1 VRSTAEDSTH
11 DLYGNRNRHYLRRL
25 SLYSAAMA
33 QRPTA
38 VLRDALGIGLAV
50 GAFGLSYGA
59 IATAAGFPVLQT
71 CALSALMFTGASQF
85 ALVGVVGGGGSALAG
100 ALTALLL
107 GSRNALYGLRLSSL
121 LRVRGVRRAAAA
133 QFVIDE
139 SAAMAL
145 ARGRRGFWATG
156 LAVFACWNAGTLA
169 GALGGTAIADP
180 RALGLDAAAPAA
192 FLALLAPRLTTR
204 STRVLAFAAA
214 AAALVAVPLA
224 PAGAPVLIAA
234 LVALGARR

>member
-1 VRSTAEDSTH
+1 VF
-11 DLYGNRNRHYLRRL
+11 
-25 SLYSAAMA
+25 
-33 QRPTA
+33 
-38 VLRDALGIGLAV
+38 RDALGIGVAV

-59 IATAAGFPVLQT
+59 IATASGFSVLQT
-71 CALSALMFTGASQF
+71 CALSVLMFTGASQF
-85 ALVGVVGGGGSALAG
+85 ALVGVVGAGGSAIAG
-100 ALTALLL
+100 AMTALLL

-121 LRVRGVRRAAAA
+121 LRLRGPRRAVAA

-156 LAVFACWNAGTLA
+156 LAVFACWNAGTIA
-169 GALGGTAIADP
+169 GALGGAALADP

-204 STRVLAFAAA
+204 PTRMLALAAA
-214 AAALVAVPLA
+214 AAALVAVPVA
-224 PAGAPVLIAA
+224 PAGTAVLIAA
-234 LVALGARR
+234 LVALGGRR

>member
-1 VRSTAEDSTH
+1 MAHRRS
-11 DLYGNRNRHYLRRL
+11 
-25 SLYSAAMA
+25 
-33 QRPTA
+33 A
-38 VLRDALGIGLAV
+38 VLRDALGIGVAV

-107 GSRNALYGLRLSSL
+107 GSRNALYGMRLSSL
-121 LRVRGVRRAAAA
+121 LGVHGARRAAAA

-145 ARGRRGFWATG
+145 ARGRPGFWATG
-156 LAVFACWNAGTLA
+156 LAVFACWNAGSLA
-169 GALGGTAIADP
+169 GAVGGAAIADP

-192 FLALLAPRLTTR
+192 FLALLAPRLTT
-204 STRVLAFAAA
+204 SATRVVALVAA
-214 AAALVAVPLA
+214 AAALAAVPLA

-234 LVALGARR
+234 LVALGGRS

>member
-1 VRSTAEDSTH
+1 MTHLRS
-11 DLYGNRNRHYLRRL
+11 G
-25 SLYSAAMA
+25 
-33 QRPTA
+33 
-38 VLRDALGIGLAV
+38 VLRDALGIGVAV

-71 CALSALMFTGASQF
+71 CALSVLMFTGASQF
-85 ALVGVVGGGGSALAG
+85 ALVGVVGAGGTALAG

-121 LRVRGVRRAAAA
+121 LRVRGPRRAVAA

-139 SAAMAL
+139 SAAMAM
-145 ARGRRGFWATG
+145 ARGRPGFWATG
-156 LAVFACWNAGTLA
+156 LAVFACWNAGTVA
-169 GALGGTAIADP
+169 GALGGAALADP

-204 STRVLAFAAA
+204 STRVLALAAA
-214 AAALVAVPLA
+214 GAALVAVPVA
-224 PAGAPVLIAA
+224 PAGTAVLIAA
-234 LVALGARR
+234 LVALGGRR